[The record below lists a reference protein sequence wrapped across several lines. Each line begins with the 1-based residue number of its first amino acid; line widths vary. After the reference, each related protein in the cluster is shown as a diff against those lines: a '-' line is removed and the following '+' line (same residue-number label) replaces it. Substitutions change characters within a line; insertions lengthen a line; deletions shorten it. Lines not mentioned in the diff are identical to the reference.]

1 MGIIPDRFSFL
12 KVRRWKAIIVV
23 ANLGMFYTCHVAVRL
38 LRKPGRATTRITDW
52 HDVGQATIDSLP
64 SIALLGIF
72 GFYLSTYN
80 SSWPT
85 LVHVCRRWRNLVFK
99 SPHRLNVELSCTFG
113 RPARAALGIWPPLPI
128 SILGNKYKRNGGD
141 VDNIVAALEHNDRV
155 CKISLW
161 DVSSSELEKYFAVMG
176 EPFLSLTSLELQWD
190 DDEIAKVARGPDSFL
205 GGSAPHLQS
214 LTLSGIPIPFLG
226 LQKLL
231 LSANGLVHLRLRN
244 IPHSV
249 YFSPD
254 DITTVISALTKL
266 QNIELTFQSPR
277 SRPIRENRRPPP
289 TMRTLLPALTYMKF
303 KGISDYLEDIVAQI
317 DAPLL
322 DTLSINFFH
331 QVAFDTRQLAQFI
344 GRAPKLEGRNEARV
358 VFSELTVRAT
368 FLLASQVHT
377 GEEDIDL
384 RVPCKHPDLQLS
396 SVTQLCTQSF
406 PQPFVPSVEHLYI
419 VESKQFPKPRWENNI
434 PKAQWLRLLRPFT
447 AVKDLYLSE
456 KMARLIAPALRDLVG
471 ERATEVLPALQC
483 LFLEGLHTSG
493 PVMGAI
499 APFIT
504 ARQESTY
511 PVVASYWDREEDDWW
526 DEED

>member
-1 MGIIPDRFSFL
+1 M
-12 KVRRWKAIIVV
+12 
-23 ANLGMFYTCHVAVRL
+23 H
-38 LRKPGRATTRITDW
+38 
-52 HDVGQATIDSLP
+52 
-64 SIALLGIF
+64 
-72 GFYLSTYN
+72 N
-80 SSWPT
+80 SSWTT
-85 LVHVCRRWRNLVFK
+85 LVHVCRRWRDLIFK
-99 SPHRLNVELSCTFG
+99 SPHRLNVQLSCTFG

-128 SILGNKYKRNGGD
+128 FIFGGRHERKGGD

-155 CKISLW
+155 CKINLW

-176 EPFLSLTSLELQWD
+176 EPFLALTSLGLQWD
-190 DDEIAKVARGPDSFL
+190 DLGTAKVARGPDSFL
-205 GGSAPHLQS
+205 GGSAPQLQS

-231 LSANGLVHLRLRN
+231 LSANGLVHLELRN

-254 DITTVISALTKL
+254 DITAVISALTKL
-266 QNIELTFQSPR
+266 QYIDLTFQSPR
-277 SRPIRENRRPPP
+277 SRPVRESRRPPP
-289 TMRTLLPALTYMKF
+289 TMRALLPALTIMKF

-322 DTLSINFFH
+322 DTLSIKFFH
-331 QVAFDTRQLAQFI
+331 QVTFDTRQLAQFI
-344 GRAPKLEGRNEARV
+344 GRTPKLEERNEARV
-358 VFSELTVRAT
+358 VFSELIVRVT
-368 FLLASQVHT
+368 FLLASQVRT

-384 RVPCKHPDLQLS
+384 GVPCKHPDLQLS
-396 SVTQLCTQSF
+396 SVTQLCI
-406 PQPFVPSVEHLYI
+406 PQPFVSTVEHLFI
-419 VESKQFPKPRWENNI
+419 LESQQLSKPRWENNI
-434 PKAQWLRLLRPFT
+434 PKSQWLRLLRPFT

-483 LFLEGLHTSG
+483 LFLEGLHASG

-504 ARQESTY
+504 ARQESDY
-511 PVVASYWDREEDDWW
+511 PVVASYWDREDDEWW
-526 DEED
+526 DEENWLQN